1 MITVTMMRITLS
13 VRWILF
19 IIIGQTGILAAP
31 VVSSLS
37 AATDSS
43 ISIACSDVTE
53 NTYVLL
59 LEWRC
64 KGQCSENG
72 KETLVKF
79 TRGRGVTKQRDPR
92 YVLDEE
98 RFDLNLTAVRT
109 EDAGEYSCLVNNKM
123 EGQDRVRLTVVG
135 KQGKKLYDSN

>member
-1 MITVTMMRITLS
+1 
-13 VRWILF
+13 
-19 IIIGQTGILAAP
+19 
-31 VVSSLS
+31 
-37 AATDSS
+37 
-43 ISIACSDVTE
+43 VTE

-92 YVLDEE
+92 FVLNQE

-109 EDAGEYSCLVNNKM
+109 EDAGEYFCLVNNKM
-123 EGQDRVRLTVVG
+123 EGQDIVKLSVVVEIFQLICFG
-135 KQGKKLYDSN
+135 PE

>member
-1 MITVTMMRITLS
+1 MIYLNRNRQLLNSMMNVNFGLIFL
-13 VRWILF
+13 IL
-19 IIIGQTGILAAP
+19 AP
-31 VVSSLS
+31 VVSSLT

-43 ISIACSDVTE
+43 ISISCSDVTE

-79 TRGRGVTKQRDPR
+79 TRGRGMTKQRDPR
-92 YVLDEE
+92 FVLDQE

-109 EDAGEYSCLVNNKM
+109 EDAGEYFCLVNNKM
-123 EGQDRVRLTVVG
+123 EGQDRVKLAVVG
-135 KQGKKLYDSN
+135 ENIWTCAEPS

>member
-1 MITVTMMRITLS
+1 MNDI
-13 VRWILF
+13 F
-19 IIIGQTGILAAP
+19 EQKQAIIKQHHECGFGSIFSISAP
-31 VVSSLS
+31 VVSSLT
-37 AATDSS
+37 AATDSTIS
-43 ISIACSDVTE
+43 ISCSDVTE

-92 YVLDEE
+92 FVIDQE

-109 EDAGEYSCLVNNKM
+109 EDAGEYFCLVNNKM
-123 EGQDRVRLTVVG
+123 EGQDRVKLAVVG
-135 KQGKKLYDSN
+135 ENIWTWTKPY

>member
-1 MITVTMMRITLS
+1 MMGR
-13 VRWILF
+13 
-19 IIIGQTGILAAP
+19 TGILAAP
-31 VVSSLS
+31 VGSSLK
-37 AATDSS
+37 AATDST

-53 NTYVLL
+53 NTFVLL

-64 KGQCSENG
+64 KGKCSENG

-79 TRGRGVTKQRDPR
+79 TRGRGVTRQRDPR
-92 YVLDEE
+92 FALDEDS
-98 RFDLNLTAVRT
+98 FDLNLTAVRT

>member
-1 MITVTMMRITLS
+1 MLTTVTVMRMLL

-19 IIIGQTGILAAP
+19 LMMEQTSVLAAP
-31 VVSSLS
+31 VVSSLK
-37 AATDSS
+37 AATESS

-64 KGQCSENG
+64 RGQCSENG
-72 KETLVKF
+72 EETLVKF
-79 TRGRGVTKQRDPR
+79 TRGRGVTRQKDPR
-92 YVLDEE
+92 FVLDQES
-98 RFDLNLTAVRT
+98 FDLNLTAVRT

-123 EGQDRVRLTVVG
+123 EGQDRMRLTVVG
-135 KQGKKLYDSN
+135 KN

>member
-1 MITVTMMRITLS
+1 MMLIVKCLVMIMLS
-13 VRWILF
+13 
-19 IIIGQTGILAAP
+19 QTGIMAAP
-31 VVSSLS
+31 VVSSLT
-37 AATDSS
+37 AATDSTIS
-43 ISIACSDVTE
+43 ISCSDVTE

-72 KETLVKF
+72 TETLVKF

-92 YVLDEE
+92 FVLDQE

-109 EDAGEYSCLVNNKM
+109 EDAGEYFCLVNNKM
-123 EGQDRVRLTVVG
+123 EGQDRVKLTVVG
-135 KQGKKLYDSN
+135 E

>member
-1 MITVTMMRITLS
+1 MHIIFY
-13 VRWILF
+13 F
-19 IIIGQTGILAAP
+19 INSAP
-31 VVSSLS
+31 LVSSLT
-37 AATDSS
+37 AVTDSTIS
-43 ISIACSDVTE
+43 ISCSDVTE

-72 KETLVKF
+72 EESLVKF

-92 YVLDEE
+92 FVLDQE

-109 EDAGEYSCLVNNKM
+109 EDAGEYFCLVNNKM
-123 EGQDRVRLTVVG
+123 EGQDRVKLTVVG
-135 KQGKKLYDSN
+135 E

>member
-1 MITVTMMRITLS
+1 M
-13 VRWILF
+13 
-19 IIIGQTGILAAP
+19 
-31 VVSSLS
+31 VSSLV

-43 ISIACSDVTE
+43 ISLTCSDVTE

-64 KGQCSENG
+64 QGQCSQKG

-92 YVLDEE
+92 FVLHTE
-98 RFDLNLTAVRT
+98 RFELNLTGVRV
-109 EDAGEYSCLVNNKM
+109 EDAGDYSCLVNNKV
-123 EGQDRVRLTVVG
+123 EGQDIVRVSVIGR
-135 KQGKKLYDSN
+135 DSSTYSNYSQYLQHPLSNHPGPS